1 MCLHVLLGIQQEIV
15 YYYSLLLQNL
25 HILLSQDQE
34 KKTHLAFN
42 KDQEVYICMRP
53 ISIKMISQVLIK
65 HLI

>member
-53 ISIKMISQVLIK
+53 ISIKMISQVLI